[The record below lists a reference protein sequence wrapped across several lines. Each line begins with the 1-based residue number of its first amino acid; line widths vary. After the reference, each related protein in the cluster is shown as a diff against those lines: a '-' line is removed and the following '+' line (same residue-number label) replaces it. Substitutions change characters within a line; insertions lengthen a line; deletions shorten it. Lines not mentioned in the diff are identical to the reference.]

1 MTGHPTDAQFLKMVS
16 NNSIKNCP
24 VKPEHITN
32 AYSIFGPSIAGVR
45 GRTTR
50 QKPEQVEAVVGRIP
64 DDFHRL
70 HKCVVLMAD
79 VMFVNGMAFLT
90 TLSRKLRLSTVEQLP
105 SCTATYLSNS
115 LIKIVKLN
123 ARTGFIVKVIIMDQE
138 FDKVEDTCNIVKIN
152 TTAAREQVGEFE

>member
-1 MTGHPTDAQFLKMVS
+1 M
-16 NNSIKNCP
+16 
-24 VKPEHITN
+24 
-32 AYSIFGPSIAGVR
+32 
-45 GRTTR
+45 
-50 QKPEQVEAVVGRIP
+50 
-64 DDFHRL
+64 
-70 HKCVVLMAD
+70 
-79 VMFVNGMAFLT
+79 MFVNGMAFLT